1 MDRFNGVATK
11 YLTNYIYWFKWLEVF
26 NTEKD
31 TIKSKN
37 ILAHSHTSLSDA
49 KLKEIRIREAIYTA
63 YVRYL

>member
-26 NTEKD
+26 NIEKD